1 LGVEALGAAGVV
13 LGAAGVVSGAAGV
26 VSGAAGVVSGA
37 AGLVLGA
44 EVVTVVDPGES
55 TAVTASIRL
64 TNGECIGPGLGAA
77 EAVGVCSEVFSSEA
91 GVEGC
96 EVLLFFPLLGPMVK
110 VYSSSDVFSSKS

>member
-1 LGVEALGAAGVV
+1 M
-13 LGAAGVVSGAAGV
+13 
-26 VSGAAGVVSGA
+26 
-37 AGLVLGA
+37 
-44 EVVTVVDPGES
+44 VTEVDPGES
-55 TAVTASIRL
+55 AAVTASRRL

-96 EVLLFFPLLGPMVK
+96 EVFFFPLLGPMMN

>member
-1 LGVEALGAAGVV
+1 
-13 LGAAGVVSGAAGV
+13 VVSGAAGV

-64 TNGECIGPGLGAA
+64 TNGECIGAGLGAA
-77 EAVGVCSEVFSSEA
+77 EAVGVCSEVFK
-91 GVEGC
+91 

-110 VYSSSDVFSSKS
+110 VYSSSDVFSSRSLEAKWSGERRTAIYMGGAGGESEPT